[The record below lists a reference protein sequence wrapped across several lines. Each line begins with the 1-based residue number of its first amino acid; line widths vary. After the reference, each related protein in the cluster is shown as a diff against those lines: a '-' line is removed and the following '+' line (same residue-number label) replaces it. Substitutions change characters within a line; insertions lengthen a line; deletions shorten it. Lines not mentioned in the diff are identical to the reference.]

1 VIHIYNKNNPNI
13 KTVDNPYGLKQDFE
27 VGLDGVSPSQA
38 AKLAETTI
46 TQKQSTQILRD
57 MDVNI
62 PNQISNPQQLNKTL
76 LELSNDGKSPPLNP
90 SQVTEFVRKAKEL
103 EE

>member
-1 VIHIYNKNNPNI
+1 
-13 KTVDNPYGLKQDFE
+13 
-27 VGLDGVSPSQA
+27 
-38 AKLAETTI
+38 
-46 TQKQSTQILRD
+46 